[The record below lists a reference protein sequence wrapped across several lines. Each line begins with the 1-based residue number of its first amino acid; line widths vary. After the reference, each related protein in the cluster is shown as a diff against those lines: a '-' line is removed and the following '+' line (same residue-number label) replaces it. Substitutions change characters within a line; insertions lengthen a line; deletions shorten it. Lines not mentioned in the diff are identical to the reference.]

1 MIRSREAG
9 PGKPIDVKATYGFF
23 SFTEVTDPAEHRSYN
38 EWHQL
43 DHLPEQFPL
52 PGIVHGQRWVSTP
65 ACRSA
70 RLVSA
75 ADLDPIHYVT
85 CYLMAEP
92 IRRTL
97 EDFFDLGAELHR
109 LDRFHLHRRAHLT
122 GPFGVLDTAAS
133 ARVLVSA
140 AAVPYRAHR
149 GIYCVVEELVAGE
162 SRDSGERTEYESA
175 LLAVPG
181 VAGLWTFGTDP
192 ELMSRRWTAGTRRI
206 TVCWLDEP
214 PLTVAEGLAPLVSSQ
229 FDQRDAASRV
239 VFAGPFETI
248 KPWEWDWFD

>member
-1 MIRSREAG
+1 M
-9 PGKPIDVKATYGFF
+9 KVTYGFF

-52 PGIVHGQRWVSTP
+52 PGIVYGQRWVSTP

-70 RLVSA
+70 RLVSEPELA
-75 ADLDPIHYVT
+75 SIHYLT
-85 CYLMAEP
+85 CYLMADP
-92 IRRTL
+92 IEQTL

-122 GPFGVLDTAAS
+122 GPFGVLDTAAA

-149 GIYCVVEELVAGE
+149 GIYCVVEAIPAGGT
-162 SRDSGERTEYESA
+162 SGSDDRRAYESA

-181 VAGLWTFGTDP
+181 VAGLWTFATDP
-192 ELMSRRWTAGTRRI
+192 ELVSRRWTAGARRI
-206 TVCWLDEP
+206 TVCWLDDP
-214 PLTVAEGLAPLVSSQ
+214 PLAVAERLAPLLDSR
-229 FDQRDAASRV
+229 FAGAETGSRV

-248 KPWEWDWFD
+248 TPWKWDWFDA